1 MPSVCFYFQVHQ
13 PYRLRNYS
21 FFDIGHNH
29 MYEDEEANKAIM
41 LKVADKCYL
50 PMNALLLRLIERYQ
64 GRFRFCFSMSGV
76 FIEQMQQ
83 YAPRVLQSFKDLVAT
98 GCVEVL
104 AETYAHSLS
113 FLFSPDEWQDQIRLH
128 DKIVKENFGV
138 TPTAFRN
145 TELIYNN
152 DIARMAEEMGY
163 KAVLTEGADQVINWR
178 SPNFCYQPANC
189 RRIRLLLKNYRLSDD
204 IAFRFS
210 NQGWEEYPLTADKYA
225 SWLFS
230 LNGHGETINLFM
242 DYETFGEHQWAETG
256 IFQFMEALPGL
267 VLDNPDFKFATPT
280 EVAESSSP
288 MARLDIPNYISWAD
302 AERDLSAWRGNDLQD
317 DAMGACAAL
326 EESVKKTKDPDLL
339 RVWRRMTT
347 SDHFYYMCTKF
358 FSDGDV
364 HKYFSPYETPYDAY
378 IFYMNAL
385 ADLELTVRHKL
396 EEQGVTSGRGAPKRS
411 DAERAA
417 IAFEDDISD
426 TARKPSAEPETPVIR
441 LKTH

>member
-13 PYRLRNYS
+13 PFRLRNYS

-50 PMNALLLRLIERYQ
+50 PMNDLLLRLIERYQ
-64 GRFRFCFSMSGV
+64 GRFKFCFSMSGV

-83 YAPRVLQSFKDLVAT
+83 YAPKVLQSFKDLVAT

-113 FLFSPDEWQDQIRLH
+113 FLFSPKEWQDQIRVH
-128 DKIVKENFGV
+128 DELVKKHFGV

-163 KAVLTEGADQVINWR
+163 RAILTEGADQVIDWR
-178 SPNFCYQPANC
+178 SPNFCYQPSSC

-210 NQGWEEYPLTADKYA
+210 NKAWEEYPLNAEKYA

-230 LNGHGETINLFM
+230 LNGQGETINLFM

-267 VLDNPDFKFATPT
+267 VLSNPNFSFATPT
-280 EVAESSSP
+280 EVAEACSP

-317 DAMGACAAL
+317 DALGAVAAL
-326 EESVKKTKDPDLL
+326 EQNVKKTKDPDLL

-385 ADLELTVRHKL
+385 ADLELTVKHRL
-396 EEQGVTSGRGAPKRS
+396 EEMGLKPEAAAKPAQS
-411 DAERAA
+411 DAEKAA
-417 IAFEDDISD
+417 IAFSEDIADPKAKD
-426 TARKPSAEPETPVIR
+426 KAEESPVIR
-441 LKTH
+441 L

>member
-13 PYRLRNYS
+13 PFRLRNYS

-50 PMNALLLRLIERYQ
+50 PMNDLLLRLIERYQ
-64 GRFRFCFSMSGV
+64 GRFKFCFSMSGV

-83 YAPRVLQSFKDLVAT
+83 YAPKVLQSFKDLVAT

-113 FLFSPDEWQDQIRLH
+113 FLFSPQEWQDQIRVH
-128 DKIVKENFGV
+128 DELVKKHFGV

-163 KAVLTEGADQVINWR
+163 RAILTEGADQVIDWR
-178 SPNFCYQPANC
+178 SPNFCYQPSSC

-210 NQGWEEYPLTADKYA
+210 NKAWEEYPLNAEKYA

-230 LNGHGETINLFM
+230 LNGQGETVNLFM

-267 VLDNPDFKFATPT
+267 VLSNPAFSFATPT
-280 EVAESSSP
+280 EVAEACSP

-317 DAMGACAAL
+317 DALGAVAAL
-326 EESVKKTKDPDLL
+326 EQNVKKTKDPDLL

-385 ADLELTVRHKL
+385 ADLELTVKHRL
-396 EEQGVTSGRGAPKRS
+396 EEMGLKPEAAAKPAQS
-411 DAERAA
+411 DAEKAA
-417 IAFEDDISD
+417 IAFSEDIADPK
-426 TARKPSAEPETPVIR
+426 ARDKAEETPVIR
-441 LKTH
+441 L

>member
-13 PYRLRNYS
+13 PFRLRNYS

-50 PMNALLLRLIERYQ
+50 PMNDLLLRLIERYQ
-64 GRFRFCFSMSGV
+64 GRFKFCFSMSGV

-83 YAPRVLQSFKDLVAT
+83 YAPKVLQSFKDLVAT

-113 FLFSPDEWQDQIRLH
+113 FLFSPKEWQDQIRVH
-128 DKIVKENFGV
+128 DELVKKHFGV

-163 KAVLTEGADQVINWR
+163 RAILTEGADQVIDWR
-178 SPNFCYQPANC
+178 SPNFCYQPSSC

-210 NQGWEEYPLTADKYA
+210 NKAWEEYPLNAEKYA

-230 LNGHGETINLFM
+230 LNGQGETINLFM

-267 VLDNPDFKFATPT
+267 VLSNPNFSFATPT
-280 EVAESSSP
+280 EVAEACSP

-317 DAMGACAAL
+317 DALGAVAAL
-326 EESVKKTKDPDLL
+326 EQNVKKTKDPDLL

-385 ADLELTVRHKL
+385 ADLELTVKHRL
-396 EEQGVTSGRGAPKRS
+396 EEMGLKPEAAAKPAQS
-411 DAERAA
+411 DAEKAA
-417 IAFEDDISD
+417 IAFSEDIAAPKAKD
-426 TARKPSAEPETPVIR
+426 KEEETPVIR
-441 LKTH
+441 L

>member
-13 PYRLRNYS
+13 PFRLRNYS

-50 PMNALLLRLIERYQ
+50 PMNDLLLRLIERYQ
-64 GRFRFCFSMSGV
+64 GRFKFCFSMSGV

-83 YAPRVLQSFKDLVAT
+83 YAPKVLQSFKDLVAT

-113 FLFSPDEWQDQIRLH
+113 FLFSPQEWQDQIRVH
-128 DKIVKENFGV
+128 DELVKKHFGV

-163 KAVLTEGADQVINWR
+163 RAILTEGADQVIDWR
-178 SPNFCYQPANC
+178 SPNFCYQPSSC

-210 NQGWEEYPLTADKYA
+210 NKAWEEYPLNAEKYA

-230 LNGHGETINLFM
+230 LNGQGETINLFM

-267 VLDNPDFKFATPT
+267 VLSNPNFSFATPT
-280 EVAESSSP
+280 EVAEACSP

-317 DAMGACAAL
+317 DALGAVAAL
-326 EESVKKTKDPDLL
+326 EQNVKKTKDPDLL

-385 ADLELTVRHKL
+385 ADLELTVKHRL
-396 EEQGVTSGRGAPKRS
+396 EEMGLKPEAAAKPAQS
-411 DAERAA
+411 DAEKAA
-417 IAFEDDISD
+417 IAFSEDIAAPKAKD
-426 TARKPSAEPETPVIR
+426 KEEETPVIR
-441 LKTH
+441 L

>member
-13 PYRLRNYS
+13 PYRLRHYS

-29 MYEDEEANKAIM
+29 MYEDDDANRSIM

-50 PMNALLLRLIERYQ
+50 PMNALLLKLIKAHN
-64 GRFRFCFSMSGV
+64 GKFRVSFSLSGV
-76 FIEQMQQ
+76 FIEQMVQ
-83 YAPRVLQSFKDLVAT
+83 YAPNVLKSFQELVDT
-98 GCVEVL
+98 GCVEIL
-104 AETYAHSLS
+104 AETYAHSIS
-113 FLFSPDEWQDQIRLH
+113 FLFSFDEWMEQIALH
-128 DKIVKENFGV
+128 DELVKKYFCV
-138 TPTAFRN
+138 RPTAFRN

-152 DIARMAEEMGY
+152 DIAEVAEKMGY
-163 KAVLTEGADQVINWR
+163 KAILTEGADQVINWR
-178 SPNFCYQPANC
+178 SPNFAYQPGNC

-210 NQGWEEYPLTADKYA
+210 NKGWEEYPLTAEKYA

-230 LNGHGETINLFM
+230 LNGQGETINLFM

-256 IFQFMEALPGL
+256 IFDFMEALPGI
-267 VLDNPDFKFATPT
+267 VLQNPDFSFATPT
-280 EVAESSSP
+280 EVASQCSP
-288 MARLDIPNYISWAD
+288 MARLDIPHFISWAD

-317 DAMGACAAL
+317 DALGAVQAL
-326 EESVKKTKDPDLL
+326 EADVKKTGDPDLL
-339 RVWRRMTT
+339 RTWRRFTT

-385 ADLELTVRHKL
+385 ADLELTVRRKL
-396 EEQGVTSGRGAPKRS
+396 EAMEGEKKATDTRT

-417 IAFEDDISD
+417 AAFGVDESESRVEGAI
-426 TARKPSAEPETPVIR
+426 TPIVK
-441 LKTH
+441 LG

>member
-13 PYRLRNYS
+13 PYRLRHYS

-50 PMNALLLRLIERYQ
+50 PMNDLLMRLIDRHQ
-64 GRFRFCFSMSGV
+64 GKFKISFSMSGV
-76 FIEQMQQ
+76 FIEQMVQ
-83 YAPRVLQSFKDLVAT
+83 YAPKVLQSFKDLVAT

-113 FLFSPDEWQDQIRLH
+113 FLFSPKEWMEQIRLH
-128 DKIVKENFGV
+128 DELVKEHFGV
-138 TPTAFRN
+138 TPTSFRN

-152 DIARMAEEMGY
+152 DIAQMAEDMGY
-163 KAVLTEGADQVINWR
+163 QAILTEGADQVINWR
-178 SPNFCYQPANC
+178 SPNFAYQPGNC

-210 NQGWEEYPLTADKYA
+210 NQGWEEYPLSAEKYA
-225 SWLFS
+225 SWLFA
-230 LNGHGETINLFM
+230 LNGKGETINLFM

-256 IFQFMEALPGL
+256 IFNFMEALPGL
-267 VLDNPDFKFATPT
+267 VLANPDFSFATPT
-280 EVAESSSP
+280 ETAKACSP
-288 MARLDIPNYISWAD
+288 MARLDIPQYISWAD

-317 DAMGACAAL
+317 DALGAVAAL
-326 EESVKKTKDPDLL
+326 EADVKKTGDPDLL
-339 RVWRRMTT
+339 KVWRRLTT
-347 SDHFYYMCTKF
+347 SDHFYYQCTKF

-378 IFYMNAL
+378 IFFMNSL
-385 ADLELTVRHKL
+385 ADLELTVRHRL
-396 EEQGVTSGRGAPKRS
+396 EEMNKDKKPQTGGRRKKS

-417 IAFEDDISD
+417 AAFG
-426 TARKPSAEPETPVIR
+426 PGAERPVSEGGSIPLVSR
-441 LKTH
+441 